1 MLRNH
6 NSFRQRLGL
15 PFAILTVALGSSA
28 CVGVTAEDITFAPK
42 PAPAVTCKT
51 DPTSGLPLMAT
62 EKDPLTHQNVAK
74 YLELDSESGPMDMVV
89 AAIGGYPKDSAGQSI
104 TAAAETPSSLTVLDA
119 AADLYRE
126 ATGAKFK
133 NRDIGRILF
142 QAENVR
148 LPVPFCEE
156 G

>member
-1 MLRNH
+1 MLRNP

-15 PFAILTVALGSSA
+15 PLAILAVSLGSNA
-28 CVGVTAEDITFAPK
+28 CVGVTAEDVTFAAE
-42 PAPAVTCKT
+42 PAPTVTCKT
-51 DPTSGLPLMAT
+51 DPASGVPLIAT
-62 EKDPLTHQNVAK
+62 EEDPVSHKKVAK

-126 ATGAKFK
+126 ATGARFK